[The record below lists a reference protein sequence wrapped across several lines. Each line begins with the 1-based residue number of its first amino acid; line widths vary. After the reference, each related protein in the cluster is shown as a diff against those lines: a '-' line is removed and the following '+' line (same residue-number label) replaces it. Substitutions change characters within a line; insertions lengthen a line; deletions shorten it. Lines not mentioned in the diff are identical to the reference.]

1 MKSEVFDIVDNN
13 SPHNPMMGA
22 LWMVLAGITF
32 AFINTFTQWMSQGK
46 TITSTSIAFYQY
58 LFALFFLL
66 PALFK
71 EGLGVLKTKKIGWH
85 ILRVAFSVAGVQ
97 FWIYALA
104 YPIPIWQGIALLMTS
119 PLFAMVGSGL
129 ILKEKVGMA
138 RWIATLIGFA
148 GAMIILEPWAD
159 DFQWI
164 ALTPLAAA
172 FFWAAYSLMV
182 KKLSGG
188 ESPNTIVVY
197 LFLLITPFNFFID
210 LPNLHVPNMQI
221 TLYLVLLGLLTMFAQ
236 VFIARAYAAA
246 DASYVQPFDYL
257 KLPLNVLGGFLVF
270 GWVPPGRLW
279 LGATLIIAVSF
290 YITRKESKN
299 SIRRKIVEQKN

>member
-1 MKSEVFDIVDNN
+1 MKSEIFDIVDNS
-13 SPHNPMMGA
+13 SPHNPIMGA
-22 LWMVLAGITF
+22 LWMVLAGVTF
-32 AFINTFTQWMSQGK
+32 ALINTFTQWMAQDK
-46 TITSTSIAFYQY
+46 TISSTSIAFYQY

-71 EGLGVLKTKKIGWH
+71 EGIAVLKTRKILWH
-85 ILRVAFSVAGVQ
+85 ILRVAFSVIGIQ
-97 FWIYALA
+97 FWIYALS

-119 PLFAMVGSGL
+119 PLFAMIGSGI
-129 ILKEKVGMA
+129 ILKEKIGIA
-138 RWIATLIGFA
+138 RWFATLIGFG

-164 ALTPLAAA
+164 ALAPLVAA

-182 KKLSGG
+182 KKLSDG

-197 LFLLITPFNFFID
+197 LFLLITPFNFFIG
-210 LPNLHVPNMQI
+210 LPNLSLPNMQI
-221 TLYLVLLGLLTMFAQ
+221 TLYLLFLGLLTMFAQ
-236 VFIARAYAAA
+236 VFIARAYASA

-270 GWVPPGRLW
+270 GWIPPGRLW
-279 LGATLIIAVSF
+279 LGAALIIAVSF

-299 SIRRKIVEQKN
+299 SFQPKKV